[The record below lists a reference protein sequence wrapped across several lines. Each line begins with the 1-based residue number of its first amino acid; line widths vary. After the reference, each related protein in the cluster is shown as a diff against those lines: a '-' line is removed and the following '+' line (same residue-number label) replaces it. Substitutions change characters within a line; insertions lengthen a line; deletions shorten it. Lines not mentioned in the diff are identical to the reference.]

1 MNEQIVYIYV
11 TAIVSAHSQNCQF
24 LYQLCLV
31 LRSFQ
36 IKEFV
41 RISQDKSFTHRAKV
55 QFREFVC
62 HFRTRMSATVI
73 QICENCLFYG
83 ACH

>member
-1 MNEQIVYIYV
+1 MRRPADMA
-11 TAIVSAHSQNCQF
+11 TASFRC
-24 LYQLCLV
+24 CLV
-31 LRSFQ
+31 LHSFQ
-36 IKEFV
+36 IKELV

-73 QICENCLFYG
+73 QIYENCLFYG